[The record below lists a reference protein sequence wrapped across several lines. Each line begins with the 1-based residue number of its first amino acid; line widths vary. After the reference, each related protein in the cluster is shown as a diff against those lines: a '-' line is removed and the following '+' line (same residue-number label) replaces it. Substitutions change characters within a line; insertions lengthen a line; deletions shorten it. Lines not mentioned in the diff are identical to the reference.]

1 MLQLTMWYLLNVYMC
16 EKVHVR
22 ACMQCWREF
31 AKCRFTHFPSF
42 FSVHV
47 DTYVCGTTRR
57 RQASGRVSGCVRLN
71 KWFYLVKNNVND
83 GNEISWVSCHV
94 QWQHQSSYIFMAT
107 CLRHNTKSTLFITLK
122 AGGQTQSPVPSLIT
136 IGHHFVAHLT
146 FHSLKFTPNK
156 SLNL

>member
-47 DTYVCGTTRR
+47 DTY
-57 RQASGRVSGCVRLN
+57 A
-71 KWFYLVKNNVND
+71 
-83 GNEISWVSCHV
+83 
-94 QWQHQSSYIFMAT
+94 
-107 CLRHNTKSTLFITLK
+107 
-122 AGGQTQSPVPSLIT
+122 LI
-136 IGHHFVAHLT
+136 L
-146 FHSLKFTPNK
+146 
-156 SLNL
+156 